1 MFFKK
6 KLLVLL
12 GLLFTFSFCLTAQVS
27 GATSDGAASDTVSFS
42 NLDESQ
48 ISIPNNSRIEEQNTL
63 IPQSKNKTGIGQFI
77 KVIIILIVIVALAY
91 LILFY
96 IKKRGKI
103 KRSDDQFLRRVAYLP
118 LAQGKSV
125 EVVTL
130 VNHAYV
136 IGVSDGGINLISE
149 LDDAE
154 LVDALNLYSDKQ
166 KNTSKPKNF
175 ADVLDIFMPG
185 GPRNSE
191 NSGQGRNENVFAS
204 SENDAAEIL
213 KQQRNKLKQNQEGE

>member
-1 MFFKK
+1 MNLSKK
-6 KLLVLL
+6 VIVLL
-12 GLLFTFSFCLTAQVS
+12 GFLITFSFGLFAQSVS
-27 GATSDGAASDTVSFS
+27 NGQNSETI
-42 NLDESQ
+42 NLAELSESE
-48 ISIPNNSRIEEQNTL
+48 ISIAPPPAVSEQALINTGR
-63 IPQSKNKTGIGQFI
+63 PRSTAGQF
-77 KVIIILIVIVALAY
+77 VRVVVILIIVVGLAY
-91 LILFY
+91 GILYLI
-96 IKKRGKI
+96 KRRGKI
-103 KRSDDQFLRRVAYLP
+103 RQSDDQFLRRVAYLS
-118 LAQGKSV
+118 LSQGKSV

-149 LDDAE
+149 LDDPE

-191 NSGQGRNENVFAS
+191 NVTSGNIFSS
-204 SENDAAEIL
+204 SEKNAEELL
-213 KQQRNKLKQNQEGE
+213 KKQRSKLKRDQNQE